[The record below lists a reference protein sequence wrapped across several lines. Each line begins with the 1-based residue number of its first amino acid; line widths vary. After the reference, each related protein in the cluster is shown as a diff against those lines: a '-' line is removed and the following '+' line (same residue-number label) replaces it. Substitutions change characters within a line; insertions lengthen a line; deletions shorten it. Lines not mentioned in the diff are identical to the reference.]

1 MKIEM
6 YLDGKLVDTTEL
18 ISGEVQSDKYFRI
31 RVEHLLVKHRV
42 LIADSENEPSFL
54 LCGLH
59 SSMKYF
65 VPDVK
70 KISS

>member
-6 YLDGKLVDTTEL
+6 YLDGKLVDTTDL

-31 RVEHLLVKHRV
+31 RVEDMLTKHKV
-42 LIADSENEPSFL
+42 LIAASKNEPSFL
-54 LCGLH
+54 LCGRH

-70 KISS
+70 KIRS